1 MNSMDSSRKCSS
13 DELTLAYSNETR
25 PQDQKKM
32 DNATHDEDDHSSSS
46 TKNSTATTTSSALTK
61 TLEHSSTTTTSAKK
75 RKATTVTAEKPKR
88 NLNRGDPHCL
98 IWVCTHGKPPR
109 SRGWGAD
116 SLDIIGVY
124 RSREAAMNAKRQI
137 MSRNKCYG
145 RGDICIGGDM
155 RDEIDLVVRPAP
167 LFLEQD
173 PLEPQ
178 PCVVKEGEGRFIN
191 YEDI

>member
-1 MNSMDSSRKCSS
+1 MNSMDSSGKYSS
-13 DELTLAYSNETR
+13 DELTLVCSNKTRRPDQETGV
-25 PQDQKKM
+25 DVDKNE
-32 DNATHDEDDHSSSS
+32 DTHNKDDHPTKAREHCSSP
-46 TKNSTATTTSSALTK
+46 
-61 TLEHSSTTTTSAKK
+61 SAKK

-88 NLNRGDPHCL
+88 NMIRVDPHCL